1 MAAVITAVTPGLLL
15 FQALPA
21 SASASAAGKPVVLVD
36 GEPVTPKQLTGS
48 AAGFPSL
55 VDSAA
60 TATTA
65 KVDEGSSSGGTAK
78 EGKRP
83 AGALSVDAKDAVPAK
98 KFTRSS
104 PNKPGAGVLSPQ
116 ARDSAS
122 LMGMTIASYY
132 PDDRSTVDTL
142 TPELRAD
149 GYNGGLGGPYYE
161 YRYKVCLLENGN
173 ATTCTLSEWR
183 YWTEAGWKVPAGVL
197 KWGKTYVWE
206 VTIRDTTTQETGTL
220 SNLSFLTA
228 VRQPVVS
235 SQLATR
241 GANGQEFHQLAGNY
255 TTTFTDASIPTAGP
269 PLSVVRS
276 YNSLDARTDGMFGA
290 GWSTRFDMKIRPEA
304 GTPQSLLVTY
314 PDGRVLRFG
323 HKRTFGGITSFQ
335 SPPGVN
341 ATLATVAGGGW
352 RLKDTASTSYVFD
365 AQGRLSTVTD
375 SRGRAQSLVYDAG
388 GKLATVTATGGRSLA
403 FTWTGDRVTAVSTAP
418 VNGQPLTWT
427 YTYDAQRLSQA
438 CAPVAAPNC
447 TTYGYTSG
455 SRYRGVVLD
464 DRPLGY
470 WRMGEV
476 RTVSD
481 PEFGTYT
488 CFPDESG
495 QNGCNPLPSGVQTG
509 KPGAL
514 SGTTN
519 ASANFQGS
527 GTNSGIE
534 EWGLFPKLGKSMSV
548 ESWFKTTNSG
558 FIFWAGGSWNPSL
571 LWYGVPGLYVGT
583 DGKLRGLLNSMME
596 GTPTPVTS
604 SQVVNDGQW
613 HHAVITADSGVTKLY
628 VDGAAAGSVNVGVES
643 MSWMGST
650 VIGSGAADSTLPGSP
665 AGRPN
670 LTEFGFKG
678 TIDEVAVYD
687 QVLSPAQVSAHYA
700 ARAEAP
706 FKLNT
711 ITLPSGR
718 QWMATTY
725 NPANDRVATH
735 VDQHGGT
742 WKLGEPVYSYDSV
755 DFTELMTVSVTDP
768 NNNTLKYVHDGWR
781 NHRPVSR
788 TDQLQKVTK
797 IVYDTGGFTTKVTD
811 PNGVVTEQ
819 LNDEKGNP
827 IQVKTCRATGN
838 CQSTYREFYRN
849 TSDEFDP
856 RNDQVTFSGD
866 ARSAYSYDT
875 TYATKWE
882 YTAHG
887 EVAKH
892 TTPATPDFPAG
903 RSTTTT
909 YTDGTEPAIGGGLT
923 PAGLVESTKDARDKE
938 ITYRYN
944 AAGDLAEQTSPSG
957 LVVKFGYDAVGRV
970 TSRTEV
976 SAAHPAGVTST
987 FTYDG
992 AGRLVTQTAPGVK
1005 NEVTNVTHTAKATY
1019 TYNADGDPLT
1029 ETVAD
1034 LTGGDAARTISY
1046 TYDAKGRVETVTD
1059 PEGGVTRSTWDNTG
1073 ARVSATDQLGTVF
1086 AYGYTKR
1093 GELASTTLKNWTGS
1107 PLAPKPAQDVVLE
1120 ARSYDDGGRLGG
1132 RVDAMGRKTRYTYF
1146 ADNRLSEVVG
1156 DDVRLNE
1163 STTATDVVLQANT
1176 YDAAGNLTKQ
1186 VTGGNKATTDY
1197 VYDAA
1202 GRLTSTT
1209 FDPAALGRKTAYTYD
1224 AVGNIT
1230 KETFTGA
1237 GSARTESTTYTY
1249 NALSLVDRQ
1258 TVENG
1263 ADDLVTTRTYD
1274 DRGLLTAT
1282 TDPRG
1287 NASGATAADFTTTMR
1302 YDLAGRLVEAK
1313 APQVTIEK
1321 NATAVAGRPTVR
1333 YGYNSAGLATHAV
1346 DGEGRT
1352 LTAAF
1357 DKAGRL
1363 TSTTSPSYTP
1373 PGGAAL
1379 IPKIS
1384 YGYDAAGQLTSVTDE
1399 RTYVTSTTY
1408 DALGR
1413 AVKVTDPGPS
1423 GPGGAW
1429 TAEYNL
1435 RGEQLAAVDPTGA
1448 RTEATYDDLGR
1459 QITATQIERTP
1470 TTAAYTTK
1478 LTYDTAGNL
1487 TKTVAPGP
1495 GSTTKTTDY
1504 VVNAAGQPT
1513 SITDPLTHASTFSYD
1528 ILGRT
1533 VRVTDPLNNATEA
1546 EYDLAG
1552 RQIAAKDLTKINT
1565 IDTVVR
1571 TFGFGYDLAGNA
1583 TSTTSGEGRIT
1594 RRTFDAAHRMTS
1606 LIEPVA
1612 AGTSITS
1619 TFGYDATGAR
1629 TRTTDGRG
1637 NATWTTY
1644 NSLGLVESVI
1654 EPSTSAHPNAADRT
1668 WTSVYDAAG
1677 NTTATLQPGGV
1688 RIDRTFDHLGRLTT
1702 QTGSGASVATPERT
1716 FTYDSADRVTAIGDY
1731 SLEYNDRSLLTKV
1744 SKATTQ
1750 VATYAYD
1757 ASGNPTQRV
1766 DPTGTAAYTWDVAD
1780 RLKTATDPV
1789 TGRTWTYGYDNADRL
1804 TSKTSANP
1812 AGTQTYGY
1820 DALDRPASQTVKNSS
1835 GVELAKIVYGWDK
1848 DDNLTSKTTTGTAGA
1863 GTNTYGYDHAGR
1875 LTSWTAPGGA
1885 TTAYAWDD
1893 SGNRTGAGSDT
1904 FVYDQRN
1911 RLISGAGTDYT
1922 YTPRGTTA
1930 TETKAGTT
1938 RTLAFDAFDRLISDG
1953 EASYGYDALGRVTSR
1968 TKGADQ
1974 RRFVY
1979 SGLSNDIATIADGA
1993 NTTLA
1998 KYGRA
2003 PSGGLLSLQEGTGPA
2018 LATMSDQHGDLV
2030 ATFSATALVDSV
2042 AYDPFGKPTHHT
2054 GTQRTLGYQG
2064 EYTDPDTGKV
2074 NMHARWYQPGT
2085 GAFISRDT
2093 PTLHPDP
2100 SIKANR
2106 YTYANASPLVYDD
2119 PSGQDPPDIHCDDD
2133 WDAQD
2138 AANSAKSLA
2147 RVPGPVGTATGCW
2160 ESGGSGNSGSSGG
2173 NNGKNN
2179 GKSDPPKSGK
2189 SNNNTPSP
2197 PKPPNPPQPPNNDKD
2212 KKQKDTK
2219 PPPKKSPEPKPKLPK
2234 KDIYE
2239 KLGFPKNS
2247 GPTTIVVNTVDSGGG
2262 GGGGSWNK
2270 PPDSGPGR
2278 NTEPVDYTPPISTTP
2293 PPPVNPPLPPSIPEG
2308 DFWDGL
2314 GGFLDGLGGGAK
2326 SSWDCK
2332 WNGHIFPALCE
2343 PRFGDPNTQA
2353 FKDGYAAATKD
2364 PCEAYANNVDAYSTC
2379 MGILTVGPGGIG
2391 RVAGPGRGKVPP
2403 AVRERQVT
2411 DQTLGPGPFA
2421 RQGTSLERGDRVN
2434 RHTEQPLI
2442 NESGNKYGCHTCG
2455 ATSPGTTTGNWIGD
2469 HQPPGSM
2476 APNGPWTGYPHC
2488 NACRLLQGGLVSGI
2502 NRGDYK
2508 FVP

>member
-1 MAAVITAVTPGLLL
+1 M
-15 FQALPA
+15 
-21 SASASAAGKPVVLVD
+21 
-36 GEPVTPKQLTGS
+36 
-48 AAGFPSL
+48 
-55 VDSAA
+55 
-60 TATTA
+60 
-65 KVDEGSSSGGTAK
+65 
-78 EGKRP
+78 
-83 AGALSVDAKDAVPAK
+83 
-98 KFTRSS
+98 
-104 PNKPGAGVLSPQ
+104 
-116 ARDSAS
+116 
-122 LMGMTIASYY
+122 
-132 PDDRSTVDTL
+132 
-142 TPELRAD
+142 
-149 GYNGGLGGPYYE
+149 
-161 YRYKVCLLENGN
+161 
-173 ATTCTLSEWR
+173 
-183 YWTEAGWKVPAGVL
+183 
-197 KWGKTYVWE
+197 
-206 VTIRDTTTQETGTL
+206 
-220 SNLSFLTA
+220 
-228 VRQPVVS
+228 
-235 SQLATR
+235 
-241 GANGQEFHQLAGNY
+241 
-255 TTTFTDASIPTAGP
+255 
-269 PLSVVRS
+269 
-276 YNSLDARTDGMFGA
+276 
-290 GWSTRFDMKIRPEA
+290 
-304 GTPQSLLVTY
+304 
-314 PDGRVLRFG
+314 
-323 HKRTFGGITSFQ
+323 
-335 SPPGVN
+335 
-341 ATLATVAGGGW
+341 
-352 RLKDTASTSYVFD
+352 
-365 AQGRLSTVTD
+365 
-375 SRGRAQSLVYDAG
+375 
-388 GKLATVTATGGRSLA
+388 
-403 FTWTGDRVTAVSTAP
+403 
-418 VNGQPLTWT
+418 
-427 YTYDAQRLSQA
+427 
-438 CAPVAAPNC
+438 
-447 TTYGYTSG
+447 
-455 SRYRGVVLD
+455 
-464 DRPLGY
+464 
-470 WRMGEV
+470 
-476 RTVSD
+476 
-481 PEFGTYT
+481 
-488 CFPDESG
+488 
-495 QNGCNPLPSGVQTG
+495 
-509 KPGAL
+509 
-514 SGTTN
+514 
-519 ASANFQGS
+519 
-527 GTNSGIE
+527 
-534 EWGLFPKLGKSMSV
+534 
-548 ESWFKTTNSG
+548 
-558 FIFWAGGSWNPSL
+558 
-571 LWYGVPGLYVGT
+571 
-583 DGKLRGLLNSMME
+583 
-596 GTPTPVTS
+596 
-604 SQVVNDGQW
+604 
-613 HHAVITADSGVTKLY
+613 
-628 VDGAAAGSVNVGVES
+628 
-643 MSWMGST
+643 
-650 VIGSGAADSTLPGSP
+650 
-665 AGRPN
+665 
-670 LTEFGFKG
+670 
-678 TIDEVAVYD
+678 
-687 QVLSPAQVSAHYA
+687 
-700 ARAEAP
+700 
-706 FKLNT
+706 
-711 ITLPSGR
+711 
-718 QWMATTY
+718 
-725 NPANDRVATH
+725 
-735 VDQHGGT
+735 
-742 WKLGEPVYSYDSV
+742 
-755 DFTELMTVSVTDP
+755 
-768 NNNTLKYVHDGWR
+768 
-781 NHRPVSR
+781 
-788 TDQLQKVTK
+788 
-797 IVYDTGGFTTKVTD
+797 
-811 PNGVVTEQ
+811 
-819 LNDEKGNP
+819 
-827 IQVKTCRATGN
+827 
-838 CQSTYREFYRN
+838 
-849 TSDEFDP
+849 
-856 RNDQVTFSGD
+856 
-866 ARSAYSYDT
+866 
-875 TYATKWE
+875 
-882 YTAHG
+882 
-887 EVAKH
+887 
-892 TTPATPDFPAG
+892 
-903 RSTTTT
+903 
-909 YTDGTEPAIGGGLT
+909 
-923 PAGLVESTKDARDKE
+923 
-938 ITYRYN
+938 
-944 AAGDLAEQTSPSG
+944 
-957 LVVKFGYDAVGRV
+957 
-970 TSRTEV
+970 
-976 SAAHPAGVTST
+976 TST
-987 FTYDG
+987 FTYGG
-992 AGRLVTQTAPGVK
+992 AGRLLTQTAPGVK

-1034 LTGGDAARTISY
+1034 LTGGDAARTTSY
-1046 TYDAKGRVETVTD
+1046 TYDAQGRVETVTD
-1059 PEGGVTRSTWDNTG
+1059 PEGGMTRSTWDNTG
-1073 ARVSATDQLGTVF
+1073 ARVSLTDQLGTVF
-1086 AYGYTKR
+1086 TYGYTKR
-1093 GELASTTLKNWTGS
+1093 GELASTTIKNWTGS

-1132 RVDAMGRKTRYTYF
+1132 RADAMGRKTRYTYF
-1146 ADNRLSEVVG
+1146 ADNRLSEVIG

-1176 YDAAGNLTKQ
+1176 YDAAGN
-1186 VTGGNKATTDY
+1186 
-1197 VYDAA
+1197 
-1202 GRLTSTT
+1202 
-1209 FDPAALGRKTAYTYD
+1209 
-1224 AVGNIT
+1224 IT

-1249 NALSLVDRQ
+1249 NALGLVDRQ

-1321 NATAVAGRPTVR
+1321 NATASAGRPAVR

-1352 LTAAF
+1352 LTSAF

-1384 YGYDAAGQLTSVTDE
+1384 YEYDAAGQLTSVTDE

-1429 TAEYNL
+1429 TAEYDL

-1478 LTYDTAGNL
+1478 LTYDTADNL

-1495 GSTTKTTDY
+1495 GSTTKTTNY

-1533 VRVTDPLNNATEA
+1533 VRVTDPLKNATEA

-1565 IDTVVR
+1565 VDTVVR

-1606 LIEPVA
+1606 LVEPVA

-1654 EPSTSAHPNAADRT
+1654 EPATSAHPNAADRT
-1668 WTSVYDAAG
+1668 WTSLYDAAG

-1702 QTGSGASVATPERT
+1702 QTGSGASVATPERN
-1716 FTYDSADRVTAIGDY
+1716 FTYDSADRVTAVGDY

-1744 SKATTQ
+1744 SKATNQ

-1789 TGRTWTYGYDNADRL
+1789 TGRTWTYGYDDADRL
-1804 TSKTSANP
+1804 TSKTSASPVN
-1812 AGTQTYGY
+1812 TQTYGY
-1820 DALDRPASQTVKNSS
+1820 DALNRPASQTVKNSS

-1863 GTNTYGYDHAGR
+1863 GANTYGYDHAGR

-1885 TTAYAWDD
+1885 TTAYTWDD

-1938 RTLAFDAFDRLISDG
+1938 RALAFDAFDRLISDG

-1998 KYGRA
+1998 RYGRA
-2003 PSGGLLSLQEGTGPA
+2003 PSGGLLSLQEGAGPA

-2030 ATFSATALVDSV
+2030 ATFSATAPVDSV
-2042 AYDPFGKPTHHT
+2042 AYDPFGKPTHHA

-2085 GAFISRDT
+2085 GAFVSRDT

-2138 AANSAKSLA
+2138 AANAAKSLA

-2160 ESGGSGNSGSSGG
+2160 ESGGSGNSGGSGG

-2179 GKSDPPKSGK
+2179 GKNGGKPDSPNSGK
-2189 SNNNTPSP
+2189 NKPPNNNNGNNNP
-2197 PKPPNPPQPPNNDKD
+2197 PPNPPQPPNNDKD
-2212 KKQKDTK
+2212 KNQKGTK
-2219 PPPKKSPEPKPKLPK
+2219 PPPKRAPEPKPQLPK

-2239 KLGFPKNS
+2239 KLGFPKDR
-2247 GPTTIVVNTVDSGGG
+2247 GPTTIVINTVDSGGG
-2262 GGGGSWNK
+2262 GGGGTDWNN

-2293 PPPVNPPLPPSIPEG
+2293 PPPVEPPLPPSIPDG
-2308 DFWDGL
+2308 DFWDW
-2314 GGFLDGLGGGAK
+2314 LDGL
-2326 SSWDCK
+2326 
-2332 WNGHIFPALCE
+2332 I
-2343 PRFGDPNTQA
+2343 
-2353 FKDGYAAATKD
+2353 
-2364 PCEAYANNVDAYSTC
+2364 
-2379 MGILTVGPGGIG
+2379 
-2391 RVAGPGRGKVPP
+2391 
-2403 AVRERQVT
+2403 
-2411 DQTLGPGPFA
+2411 
-2421 RQGTSLERGDRVN
+2421 
-2434 RHTEQPLI
+2434 
-2442 NESGNKYGCHTCG
+2442 
-2455 ATSPGTTTGNWIGD
+2455 
-2469 HQPPGSM
+2469 
-2476 APNGPWTGYPHC
+2476 
-2488 NACRLLQGGLVSGI
+2488 SGI
-2502 NRGDYK
+2502 NDATTLYDPCWDHPPCNRPHFGDTGTEAFQDGYGDGQEFITKEPCSGLEGMAFDVCWFTNQLASGAVKGGGPRVPRVGKAGKGLPSNPCKGGSSFIAGTLVMMADGTQKPIEDVEVGEYVLATDPETGRTEARAVTILISSEGTKDLVKLTVDIDRGRGDATAAITATDKHPFWVPSLREWIDAGELQPGMWLQTSAGTHVQIAAIKKWTTARHVHNLTVDDIHTYYVVAGDQAILVHNTRGGDPDDDMARVGRWMSPAEYEAMMKTGMVQSGAGDRSYVVHPPSKDAYKPTWPGSVYVEFDVPRSTLVPGGRPGDYK
-2508 FVP
+2508 MAGPNSFDARVAARKGLPIPNLPPAKNITLGGSPC